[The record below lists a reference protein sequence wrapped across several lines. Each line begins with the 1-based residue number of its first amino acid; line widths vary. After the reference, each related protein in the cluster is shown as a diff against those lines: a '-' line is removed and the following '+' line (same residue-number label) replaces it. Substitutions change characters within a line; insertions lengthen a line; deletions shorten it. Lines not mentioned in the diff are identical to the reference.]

1 MKGKFIVLDGCDFTG
16 KSTQIQK
23 IATYL
28 RSKNIKHITT
38 REPGGTQFG
47 EQLREIILET
57 GKNLHPQTELML
69 FFAARN
75 EHIHTKIT
83 PMLNQGISIICDRF
97 LASSFVYQGMLR
109 GIPTKT
115 ILTLHKALM
124 KGIKPDIT
132 FILDI
137 TPETILERM
146 EAVMFHGCNSYDS
159 KTLHDIAKI
168 RNGFLEFATKERCE
182 IIDASKRHDEV
193 SSSILQKL
201 EIMFENYE

>member
-23 IATYL
+23 IAAHL

-47 EQLREIILET
+47 EQLREVILET

-75 EHIHTKIT
+75 EHVHTKIL
-83 PMLNQGISIICDRF
+83 PMLEQGISIICDRF
-97 LASSFVYQGMLR
+97 LASSFVYQGILR
-109 GIPTKT
+109 GISTET
-115 ILTLHKALM
+115 ILTLHRMLM
-124 KGIKPDIT
+124 GDIKPHIT

-137 TPETILERM
+137 TPEKILERM
-146 EAVMFHGCNSYDS
+146 ETVMFHGCNSYDS
-159 KTLHDIAKI
+159 KTIGDISKI
-168 RNGFLEFATKERCE
+168 RNGFLEFANKQQCE
-182 IIDASKRHDEV
+182 IIDASKTYDEV
-193 SSSILQKL
+193 SNIILQKVEVL
-201 EIMFENYE
+201 FQNNE